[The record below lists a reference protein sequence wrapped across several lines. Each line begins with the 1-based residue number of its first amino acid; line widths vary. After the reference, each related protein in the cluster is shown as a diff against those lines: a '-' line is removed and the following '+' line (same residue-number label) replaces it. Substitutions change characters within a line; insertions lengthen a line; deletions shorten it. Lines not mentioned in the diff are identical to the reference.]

1 MNTRAKKLIIM
12 TVWLVGSFNIGY
24 LQAEVTQDGGTLNYD
39 NRAYVHAIHNA
50 PNPAKDTIVEF
61 AKIAYADKAFG
72 QAIYSYPSNVV
83 VQETD
88 FNVEYVDTAYGQAI
102 YSYPN
107 NNPLKHHLELSAG
120 TQNSADQM
128 IVPVVF
134 RSGNISNTTV
144 NP

>member
-1 MNTRAKKLIIM
+1 MNTRAKKIILI
-12 TVWLVGSFNIGY
+12 TAWLFSSFNVGY
-24 LQAEVTQDGGTLNYD
+24 LQAEATQDGGTLNYD

-50 PNPAKDTIVEF
+50 PNPAKDVKVDF

-72 QAIYSYPSNVV
+72 QAIYSYPSIVAV
-83 VQETD
+83 RDTD

-107 NNPLKHHLELSAG
+107 NNPLKHHLELSAEMH
-120 TQNSADQM
+120 NSADQL

-134 RSGNISNTTV
+134 RSRDISNTTV
-144 NP
+144 SP

>member
-1 MNTRAKKLIIM
+1 M
-12 TVWLVGSFNIGY
+12 TAWLVGSFNVGY
-24 LQAEVTQDGGTLNYD
+24 LQAEVTRDGGSLNYD

-50 PNPAKDTIVEF
+50 PNPVKDTKVEF
-61 AKIAYADKAFG
+61 AKIAYADKAYG
-72 QAIYSYPSNVV
+72 QAIYSYTSNVAV
-83 VQETD
+83 RETD

-107 NNPLKHHLELSAG
+107 NNPLKPHLELSAE
-120 TQNSADQM
+120 TQNSADQL

-134 RSGNISNTTV
+134 RRGDISNTTV